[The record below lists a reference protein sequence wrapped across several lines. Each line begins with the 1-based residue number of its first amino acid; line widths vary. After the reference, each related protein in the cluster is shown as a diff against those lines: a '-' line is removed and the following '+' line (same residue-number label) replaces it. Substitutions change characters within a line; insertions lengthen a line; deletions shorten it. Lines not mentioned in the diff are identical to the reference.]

1 MKEII
6 YNKDNIEQSSI
17 DETVIRLK
25 AIIFNNKNE
34 ILLGK
39 CYNTYQFPGGHLNP
53 KEDLT
58 TGLIREV
65 KEETG
70 IELTNIS
77 PPFALIKNYSKN
89 YRNTGKNRLNLIYY
103 YYFTGSYTPDP
114 TKTNLDTYEI
124 EGNYHT
130 IYIPLSCFKTTIN
143 KTIHLD
149 PINPIMYHEMSLI
162 IDLLNKKI
170 K

>member
-6 YNKDNIEQSSI
+6 YNKDNLKDNEL
-17 DETVIRLK
+17 DETVIRIK
-25 AIIFNNKNE
+25 AVIINNKDE

-39 CYNTYQFPGGHLNP
+39 CHNTYQFPGGHLNP

-70 IELTNIS
+70 IELTNV
-77 PPFALIKNYSKN
+77 PVPVAFIKNYTKN
-89 YRNTGKNRLNLIYY
+89 YHNTGKNRLNLIYY
-103 YYFTGSYTPDP
+103 YYFTGSYTPGSS
-114 TKTNLDTYEI
+114 KTNLDTYEK
-124 EGNYHT
+124 EGNYH
-130 IYIPLSCFKTTIN
+130 IEYIPLESFEKIINETID
-143 KTIHLD
+143 LD
-149 PINPIMYHEMSLI
+149 PINPIIYKEMCLI
-162 IDLLNKKI
+162 IDLLKKNI

>member
-6 YNKDNIEQSSI
+6 YNKDNIKESSI

-25 AIIFNNKNE
+25 AIIINNKSE

-70 IELTNIS
+70 IELSNI
-77 PPFALIKNYSKN
+77 PTPFALIKNYSKN

-103 YYFTGSYTPDP
+103 YYFNGSYMPDV
-114 TKTNLDTYEI
+114 TKTNLDIYEMK
-124 EGNYHT
+124 GNYHT
-130 IYIPLSCFKTTIN
+130 EYISLESFEETIN
-143 KTIHLD
+143 KTITLD
-149 PINPIMYHEMSLI
+149 PINPIMYHEMCLI
-162 IDLLNKKI
+162 IDLLKKDI